1 MSPESA
7 LDAAALTAASPWH
20 VPAEVVTEIP
30 STNDELLYR
39 GEAGAPEGTL
49 LFAESQTAGR
59 GQFQRSWSSAS
70 GLGLWFSL
78 LLRLEIND
86 TTVPLLSAFPA
97 VSLVETL
104 QALEISA
111 GIKAPNDVLIGGRK
125 VAGILVETRPG
136 RNPFAVIGIGLNVN
150 HSPKDFPEELK
161 DRATSLALVAGSR
174 FNRTAVAS
182 TLIAELRKAEHLMLE
197 SPETLLSAWHGH
209 LLPTQAAKPD
219 QQSGFNEYEATA

>member
-1 MSPESA
+1 MRPKPL
-7 LDAAALTAASPWH
+7 LDAAALTAASPWG
-20 VPAEVVTEIP
+20 VPTEVVAEIT

-59 GQFQRSWSSAS
+59 GQFQRPWSSAA

-78 LLRLEIND
+78 LLRLPIND
-86 TTVPLLSAFPA
+86 ATIPSLSAFAA
-97 VSLVETL
+97 VALVNTL
-104 QALEISA
+104 QKHGISDC

-150 HSPKDFPEELK
+150 HSAENFPEDLK
-161 DRATSLALVAGSR
+161 ERATSLAMAAGAPFDR
-174 FNRTAVAS
+174 NAVAAA
-182 TLIAELRKAEHLMLE
+182 LITELGKSADQMRH
-197 SPETLLSAWHGH
+197 SPEALLTAWNRH
-209 LLPTQAAKPD
+209 LLP
-219 QQSGFNEYEATA
+219 S